1 MVPLLNLRALSSPQS
16 CRKFKTVDIPLTTLI
31 TTSFTERFSSPLLWL
46 LSTPMKES
54 KFQQFQ
60 EAWDMNQVRMKYA
73 NKIVVSCEQRRE
85 QIWII
90 NNSQKGTW
98 ERAWKLYE

>member
-73 NKIVVSCEQRRE
+73 NKIVVSCEQGRE
-85 QIWII
+85 QM
-90 NNSQKGTW
+90 
-98 ERAWKLYE
+98 